1 MNDDASEAM
10 IRTREEQ
17 WGEADYRQIEK
28 RGWLGHWACTSPEK
42 QPSALY
48 YAPSWVTES
57 KSRGCRP
64 KCEALQMSH

>member
-28 RGWLGHWACTSPEK
+28 RGWLGHWPAPAPKSNPARCTTHNLMDHGIKEPGM
-42 QPSALY
+42 QA
-48 YAPSWVTES
+48 
-57 KSRGCRP
+57 
-64 KCEALQMSH
+64 

>member
-48 YAPSWVTES
+48 YAQPHG
-57 KSRGCRP
+57 SRNQRAGDAGLNARP
-64 KCEALQMSH
+64 FK